1 MSMTSSAPVAIYEQR
16 LTPKLTFL
24 LAMTAGLAV
33 ASLYYC
39 QPLLGL
45 LKSELHA
52 GSREVGYIPTLTQ
65 LGYAL
70 GMFLLTPLGDCYDRR
85 KLITIKGLMLM
96 MALVITSLSSS
107 IFYLCIASFVTG
119 LLATLAQ
126 DIIPTAAALSD
137 PDQRGRTVGKIL
149 TGLLLGVLLSRVAS
163 GFLAE
168 WFSWRAI
175 YILAAILVLIAV
187 LILRSVL
194 PTFVPSVSLPYRTLI
209 FSLFSLVKRSSVLRK
224 AALSQG
230 LLGVAFSAFWSTL
243 AVMLFDPPF
252 QLGSTVAGLFGIA
265 GALGAGM
272 APVFGKFADRIGA
285 NKVTLVGSSTVAI
298 SFFLMFLAS
307 VLNVS
312 NNVVLTVLVITT
324 ILFDMGIQATFVS
337 HQSIIYK
344 VDPSALSRLNAVLV
358 VSVFIG
364 MSTGGFLGSQG
375 YALFGW
381 PVVTLLASVAAV
393 LAFVVRLMAYK
404 ASSV

>member
-1 MSMTSSAPVAIYEQR
+1 MSMTSSAPVAIYEQK

-243 AVMLFDPPF
+243 AVMLF

-285 NKVTLVGSSTVAI
+285 NKVTLIGSSTVAI
-298 SFFLMFLAS
+298 SFFLMFLIS
-307 VLNVS
+307 VLDVS

-337 HQSIIYK
+337 YQSIIYK